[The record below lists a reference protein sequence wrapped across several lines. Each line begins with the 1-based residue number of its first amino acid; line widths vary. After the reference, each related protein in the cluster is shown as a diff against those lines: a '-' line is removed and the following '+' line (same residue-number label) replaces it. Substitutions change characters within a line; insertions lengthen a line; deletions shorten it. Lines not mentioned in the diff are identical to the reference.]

1 MRTWRFILLLMLLF
15 AGAVQAATSAQRL
28 EIVSRTRLE
37 GVQIRLDEQDRQWL
51 SAHPVLRIGASWPD
65 YPPFEL
71 TRKRHE
77 LEGLTADY
85 ADAIAQILNIRVEVW
100 CYADRGSAMAALKA
114 GEVDLLGTSNNFE
127 LADPDLMLS
136 RAYAEDQP
144 MWVTRLEDSL
154 PGDLVG
160 KRIAMVDDYLPASTI
175 EAAYPQASLQHYRS
189 IFDALGAVAFGRDD
203 LYLGDFISASYL
215 INTHFHNDLRLA
227 GTSGLDANPFGF
239 SLARSN
245 TRLKRL
251 VDKALLAIP
260 MEQRLAMELRWS
272 AGRADRA
279 AQSRVSLSDIEQQ
292 WLDQHPVVWVGAVE
306 DFAPLTFFDADGHFS
321 GLAAQLLNL
330 ISQRSGL
337 TFRVVRGQ
345 SLDRQVEQLKSG
357 ELDLLPVLTPSRE
370 REMQMRFTRSYVNSP
385 FVLITDSK
393 EQAPRSLDEMTGK
406 RLALYRGNPLRDY
419 LLDHVPQIRLIEL
432 SSPADG
438 TQALLAGQAD
448 ATLNSLLVARY
459 QIDRQYRGRLRI
471 VSTLGDQ
478 PARVAIATALDAPQL
493 HSILNKA
500 LLSIAPQEM
509 DELVARW
516 SHNVV
521 LQDSYWQR
529 HREQILRGFAVAA
542 GLLLLAL
549 VWIGFQRRQIRLRQQ
564 WLRQLQEAKEAADDA
579 NRAKSTFLATMSH
592 EIRTPMNALIG
603 MLELALKRADEGVTD
618 RQAIEVASSAGQQ
631 LLALIGDILDIAR
644 IEAGHLSLVPERV
657 NLREVVASVCR
668 IFEGLAR
675 QKPLLWNVEL
685 DERSDVDVML
695 DPLRFKQI
703 LSNLLSNAIKF
714 TDDGE
719 VSLRLRVFSEQGGQ
733 LDAGVII
740 EDSGRG
746 ISAEDQQRLFSPFV
760 QVGEHQ
766 SVVHGGSGL
775 GLVISRSL
783 CRMMGGELWMS
794 SEPGRGT
801 QVMLRLELPVPQP
814 LVQEVAPASATAT
827 ATVKSLNVLVVDD
840 HPVNRLLLCRQ
851 LSELGHCA
859 IDSAG
864 GEEGL
869 ALWRGQSFDALIT
882 DCNMPG
888 LNGYALTRAVR
899 QEEAATGRAP
909 CLILGFTANAQME
922 EKQRCLAAGMD
933 DCLFKPVLL
942 RELSQALM
950 VATSGGTQVE
960 SVDDPAVAEFDLSAL
975 LQLAGADN
983 PLIEQ
988 LREEVLGSLR
998 IDLERLDESGR
1009 KGDRAGLRDLAHHV
1023 TGGAHM
1029 IGAERVVSACR
1040 VLEQACRTDEPEA
1053 ALKAAI
1059 DSLRVAMHDLAQQ
1072 LQA

>member
-1 MRTWRFILLLMLLF
+1 MICPLRAVLLSILML
-15 AGAVQAATSAQRL
+15 ASAAHATGPAQRL

-37 GVQIRLDEQDRQWL
+37 GVQIQLDKQDRQWL
-51 SAHPVLRIGASWPD
+51 STHPVLRIGASWPD

-85 ADAIAQILNIRVEVW
+85 ADAIAQILNIDVEVW
-100 CYADRGSAMAALKA
+100 CYANRASAMAALKA
-114 GEVDLLGTSNNFE
+114 GDVDLLGTSNNFE
-127 LADPDLMLS
+127 IADPDLMLS

-144 MWVTRLEDSL
+144 MWVTRLDELL
-154 PGDLVG
+154 PDDLAG
-160 KRIAMVDDYLPASTI
+160 KRIAMVEDYLPVWTI
-175 EAAYPQASLQHYRS
+175 EEAYPQAILQRYPS
-189 IFDALGAVAFGRDD
+189 ILDALGAVAFGDAV

-215 INTHFHNDLRLA
+215 INTHFHNDLQLA
-227 GTSGLDANPFGF
+227 GPSGLDPNPFGF
-239 SLARSN
+239 ALARSN

-272 AGRADRA
+272 AGRADMA
-279 AQSRVSLSDIEQQ
+279 AQSRVSLSDSEQQ
-292 WLDQHPVVWVGAVE
+292 WLDQHPVVRVGAID
-306 DFAPLTFFDADGHFS
+306 DFAPLTFFDADGRFG

-337 TFRVVRGQ
+337 TFEVVRGQ
-345 SLDRQVEQLKSG
+345 SLDRQVEQLRSG
-357 ELDLLPVLTPSRE
+357 QLDLLPVMTPSRQ
-370 REMQMRFTRSYVNSP
+370 RETQMLLTRSYANSP
-385 FVLITDSK
+385 FVLITDLKS
-393 EQAPRSLDEMTGK
+393 QAPRSLEEMAGR

-419 LLDHVPQIRLIEL
+419 LLEHVPQINLIEL
-432 SSPADG
+432 PSPADG
-438 TQALLAGQAD
+438 TQALLDGKAD
-448 ATLNSLLVARY
+448 ATLSSLLVARY
-459 QIDRQYRGRLRI
+459 QIDHQYRDRLRI

-478 PARVAIATALDAPQL
+478 PARVAMATALDAPQL
-493 HSILNKA
+493 QSILNKA
-500 LLSIAPQEM
+500 LLSIAPQEI
-509 DELVARW
+509 DALVARW
-516 SHNVV
+516 SRNVV

-549 VWIGFQRRQIRLRQQ
+549 GWIGFQRRQIRQRQRWVQ
-564 WLRQLQEAKEAADDA
+564 QLQEAKDAADEA

-644 IEAGHLSLVPERV
+644 IEAGHLSLAPERV

-675 QKPLLWNVEL
+675 QKELLWHVEL
-685 DERSDVDVML
+685 DERSNVEVML
-695 DPLRFKQI
+695 DPLRFKQV

-714 TDDGE
+714 TEDGE
-719 VSLRLRVFSEQGGQ
+719 VRLRLRVFGEQNEMIEV
-733 LDAGVII
+733 GVAI

-746 ISAEDQQRLFSPFV
+746 ISAEDQQRLFRPFV
-760 QVGEHQ
+760 QVGNH
-766 SVVHGGSGL
+766 SSTARSGSGL
-775 GLVISRSL
+775 GLVISRNL
-783 CRMMGGELWMS
+783 CRLMGGDLWMN
-794 SEPGRGT
+794 SELNRGT
-801 QVMLRLELPVPQP
+801 QVMLRLELPMLAP
-814 LVQEVAPASATAT
+814 LVQEAVPAPVA

-851 LSELGHCA
+851 LSELGHRA
-859 IDSAG
+859 VDAGG

-869 ALWRGQSFDALIT
+869 ALWREQSFDALIT
-882 DCNMPG
+882 DCNMPEF
-888 LNGYALTRAVR
+888 NGYELTGAVR
-899 QEEAATGRAP
+899 REEAAMGRTP

-922 EKQRCLAAGMD
+922 EKERCRAAGMD

-942 RELSQALM
+942 RELSLALM
-950 VATSGGTQVE
+950 AAVSGGSQAD
-960 SVDDPAVAEFDLSAL
+960 SADDPAPAEFDLSAL

-983 PLIEQ
+983 PLIGQ
-988 LREEVLGSLR
+988 LREEVLSSLR
-998 IDLERLDESGR
+998 VDLKRLDESGR
-1009 KGDRAGLRDLAHHV
+1009 KSDRADLRDLAHHV

-1040 VLEQACRTDEPEA
+1040 LLEQACRDDEPEA
-1053 ALKAAI
+1053 ALTAAI

>member
-1 MRTWRFILLLMLLF
+1 ML
-15 AGAVQAATSAQRL
+15 ASTVHATEAQRL

-37 GVQIRLDEQDRQWL
+37 GVQIQLDEQDRQWL
-51 SAHPVLRIGASWPD
+51 RAHPILRIGASWPD

-85 ADAIAQILNIRVEVW
+85 ADAIAQILNIGVEVW
-100 CYADRGSAMAALKA
+100 CYPDRESAMAALKA
-114 GEVDLLGTSNNFE
+114 GDVDLLGTSNNFE
-127 LADPDLMLS
+127 IADPDLMLS

-144 MWVTRLEDSL
+144 MWVTRIDEPL
-154 PGDLVG
+154 PSDLAG

-175 EAAYPQASLQHYRS
+175 EEAYPQASLQRYRS
-189 IFDALGAVAFGRDD
+189 ILDALGAVAFGRDD

-215 INTHFHNDLRLA
+215 INTHFQNDLQLA
-227 GTSGLDANPFGF
+227 GPSGLDANPFGF
-239 SLARSN
+239 ALARSN

-260 MEQRLAMELRWS
+260 MEQRLAIELRWS

-279 AQSRVSLSDIEQQ
+279 AQSQVRLSDSEQQ
-292 WLDQHPVVWVGAVE
+292 WLDQHPVVRVGAID
-306 DFAPLTFFDADGHFS
+306 DFAPLTFFDADGRFS
-321 GLAAQLLNL
+321 GLVAQLLNL

-337 TFRVVRGQ
+337 TFEVVRGQ

-357 ELDLLPVLTPSRE
+357 ALNLLPVMTPSRE
-370 REMQMRFTRSYVNSP
+370 RETQMLFTRSYANSP
-385 FVLITDSK
+385 FVLISDSRA
-393 EQAPRSLDEMTGK
+393 QAPRSLEEMAGK

-419 LLDHVPQIRLIEL
+419 LLEHVPQISLIEL
-432 SSPADG
+432 PSPADG
-438 TQALLAGQAD
+438 TRALLDGRAD
-448 ATLNSLLVARY
+448 ATLSSLLVARY
-459 QIDRQYRGRLRI
+459 QIDHQYRDRLRI
-471 VSTLGDQ
+471 VSTLGDL
-478 PARVAIATALDAPQL
+478 PARVAMATALDDPQL
-493 HSILNKA
+493 QSILNKA
-500 LLSIAPQEM
+500 LLSIAPQEI
-509 DELVARW
+509 DALVARW
-516 SHNVV
+516 SRNVV

-549 VWIGFQRRQIRLRQQ
+549 GWIGFQRRQIRQRQQ
-564 WLRQLQEAKEAADDA
+564 WLGQLQEAKDAADEA

-644 IEAGHLSLVPERV
+644 IESGHLSLVPERA

-675 QKPLLWNVEL
+675 QKQLLWQVEL
-685 DERSDVDVML
+685 DERSDVEVML
-695 DPLRFKQI
+695 DPVRFKQV
-703 LSNLLSNAIKF
+703 LSNLLSNAIRF

-719 VSLRLRVFSEQGGQ
+719 VSLRLRVFSEHDG
-733 LDAGVII
+733 LIEAGVSI

-746 ISAEDQQRLFSPFV
+746 ISAEDQQRLFRPFV
-760 QVGEHQ
+760 QVGGHQ
-766 SVVHGGSGL
+766 SVAHGGSGL
-775 GLVISRSL
+775 GLVISRNL
-783 CRMMGGELWMS
+783 CRMMGGDLWMS
-794 SEPGRGT
+794 SELNRGT
-801 QVMLRLELPVPQP
+801 QVMLRLELPVLAP
-814 LVQEVAPASATAT
+814 LVQEAEPLPAA
-827 ATVKSLNVLVVDD
+827 ATVKSLHVLVVDD
-840 HPVNRLLLCRQ
+840 HPVNCLLLCRQ
-851 LSELGHCA
+851 LSELGHRA
-859 IDSAG
+859 VDTGG

-869 ALWRGQSFDALIT
+869 ALWRGQSFDVLIT
-882 DCNMPG
+882 DINMQG
-888 LNGYALTRAVR
+888 LNGYELARAVR
-899 QEEAATGRAP
+899 EEEAATGRAA

-922 EKQRCLAAGMD
+922 EKQRCRAAGMD
-933 DCLFKPVLL
+933 DCLFKPVRL

-950 VATSGGTQVE
+950 AFASGGTQVDR
-960 SVDDPAVAEFDLSAL
+960 VDDTAVAEFDLSAL

-983 PLIEQ
+983 PLIGQ
-988 LREEVLGSLR
+988 LREEVLSSLR
-998 IDLERLDESGR
+998 IDLKRLDASGR
-1009 KGDRAGLRDLAHHV
+1009 DRKELRDLAHHV

-1040 VLEQACRTDEPEA
+1040 VLEQACRDDEPEA
-1053 ALKAAI
+1053 ALSAAI
-1059 DSLRVAMHDLAQQ
+1059 ELLRVAMHDLAQQ

>member
-1 MRTWRFILLLMLLF
+1 MSLLRCFLLLMLVS
-15 AGAVQAATSAQRL
+15 AGTAQAVTSAQRL
-28 EIVSRTRLE
+28 EIISRTRLE
-37 GVQIRLDEQDRQWL
+37 DVQVRLDEQERQWL
-51 SAHPVLRIGASWPD
+51 RANPVLRIGASWPD

-85 ADAIAQILNIRVEVW
+85 ADAIAQVLNLDVEVW
-100 CYADRGSAMAALKA
+100 CYPDRASAMAALKA
-114 GEVDLLGTSNNFE
+114 GDVDLLGTSNNFE
-127 LADPDLMLS
+127 IADPDLMLS

-144 MWVTRLEDSL
+144 MWVTRLDESL
-154 PGDLVG
+154 PGDLSG
-160 KRIAMVDDYLPASTI
+160 RRIAMVDDYLPPATI
-175 EAAYPQASLQHYRS
+175 EEAYPQASLQRYRS
-189 IFDALGAVAFGRDD
+189 ILDALGAVAFGRDD

-215 INTHFHNDLRLA
+215 INTHFQNDLQLA
-227 GTSGLDANPFGF
+227 GPSGLDANPFGF
-239 SLARSN
+239 ALVRSN

-279 AQSRVSLSDIEQQ
+279 AQSRVSLSDSEQQ
-292 WLDQHPVVWVGAVE
+292 WLDQHPVVRVGAID
-306 DFAPLTFFDADGHFS
+306 DFAPLTFFDADGRFS

-337 TFRVVRGQ
+337 RFEVVRGQ
-345 SLDRQVEQLKSG
+345 SLDRQVEQLRSG
-357 ELDLLPVLTPSRE
+357 GLDLLPVMTPSRE
-370 REMQMRFTRSYVNSP
+370 RETQMLFTRSYANSP

-393 EQAPRSLDEMTGK
+393 VQAPRSLDEMTGK

-419 LLDHVPQIRLIEL
+419 LLEHVPQIRLVEL
-432 SSPADG
+432 PSPADG
-438 TQALLAGQAD
+438 TQALLHGQAD
-448 ATLNSLLVARY
+448 ATLSSLLVARY
-459 QIDRQYRGRLRI
+459 QIDHQYRDRLRI

-478 PARVAIATALDAPQL
+478 PARIAMATALDAPQL
-493 HSILNKA
+493 QSILNKA
-500 LLSIAPQEM
+500 LLSIAPQEI
-509 DELVARW
+509 DGLVARW
-516 SHNVV
+516 SRNVV

-529 HREQILRGFAVAA
+529 HREQIMRGFAVAA

-549 VWIGFQRRQIRLRQQ
+549 GWIGFQRWQIRQRQQ
-564 WLRQLQEAKEAADDA
+564 WLRQLQEAKEAADEA

-644 IEAGHLSLVPERV
+644 IESGHLSLAPERAK
-657 NLREVVASVCR
+657 LREVVASVCR

-675 QKPLLWNVEL
+675 QKQLLWHVEL
-685 DERSDVDVML
+685 DERSNVEVML
-695 DPLRFKQI
+695 DPLRFKQV

-714 TDDGE
+714 TDEGE
-719 VSLRLRVFSEQGGQ
+719 VSLRLRVFGEQDG
-733 LDAGVII
+733 LIEVGVAI

-760 QVGEHQ
+760 QVGDHQ
-766 SVVHGGSGL
+766 SVAYGGSGL
-775 GLVISRSL
+775 GLVISRNL
-783 CRMMGGELWMS
+783 CRMMGGDLWMTS
-794 SEPGRGT
+794 KPGRGT
-801 QVMLRLELPVPQP
+801 QVMLRLELPVLKP
-814 LVQEVAPASATAT
+814 LEQEIATAPGE
-827 ATVKSLNVLVVDD
+827 ATVMSLSVLVVDD

-851 LSELGHCA
+851 LSELGHRCV
-859 IDSAG
+859 DVES
-864 GEEGL
+864 GEQGL
-869 ALWRGQSFDALIT
+869 ALWRARPFDVLIT

-888 LNGYALTRAVR
+888 LDGYELTRAVR

-922 EKQRCLAAGMD
+922 EKQRCRVAGMD

-950 VATSGGTQVE
+950 AATSEGAQIE

-983 PLIEQ
+983 PLIGQ
-988 LREEVLGSLR
+988 LREEVLSSLR
-998 IDLERLDESGR
+998 IDLKRLDESGR
-1009 KGDRAGLRDLAHHV
+1009 KSDRADLRDLAHHV

-1040 VLEQACRTDEPEA
+1040 VLEQACRDDEPEA
-1053 ALKAAI
+1053 ALTTAI
-1059 DSLRVAMHDLAQQ
+1059 ELLRVAMHDLAQQ

>member
-1 MRTWRFILLLMLLF
+1 MIGRLRVVLLSILLL
-15 AGAVQAATSAQRL
+15 ASAVHASEAQRL

-51 SAHPVLRIGASWPD
+51 SAHRVLRIGASWPD

-85 ADAIAQILNIRVEVW
+85 ADAIAQILNIAVEVW
-100 CYADRGSAMAALKA
+100 CYPDRESAMAALKA
-114 GEVDLLGTSNNFE
+114 GELDLLGTSNNFE
-127 LADPDLMLS
+127 IADPQLMLS

-144 MWVTRLEDSL
+144 MWLTRLNEAL
-154 PGDLVG
+154 PSDLTG

-175 EAAYPQASLQHYRS
+175 EEAYPQASLQRYRS
-189 IFDALGAVAFGRDD
+189 ILDALGAVAFGRDD

-215 INTHFHNDLRLA
+215 INTHFQNDLQLA
-227 GTSGLDANPFGF
+227 GPSGLDANPFGF
-239 SLARSN
+239 ALTRSN
-245 TRLKRL
+245 NRLKRL

-279 AQSRVSLSDIEQQ
+279 AQSRVSLSDSEQQ
-292 WLDQHPVVWVGAVE
+292 WLDQHPVVRVGAVD
-306 DFAPLTFFDADGHFS
+306 DFAPLAFFDADGRFS

-337 TFRVVRGQ
+337 TFEVVRGQ
-345 SLDRQVEQLKSG
+345 SLDRQVEQLRSG
-357 ELDLLPVLTPSRE
+357 KLDLLSVMTLSRE
-370 REMQMRFTRSYVNSP
+370 RETEMLFTRSYVNSP
-385 FVLITDSK
+385 FVLIADSK
-393 EQAPRSLDEMTGK
+393 AQGPRSLDDMTGK
-406 RLALYRGNPLRDY
+406 RVALYRGDPLRDY
-419 LLDHVPQIRLIEL
+419 LLEHVPQINLIEL
-432 SSPADG
+432 PSPADG
-438 TQALLAGQAD
+438 TRALLDGRAD
-448 ATLNSLLVARY
+448 ATLSSLLVARY
-459 QIDRQYRGRLRI
+459 QIDHQYRDRLRI

-478 PARVAIATALDAPQL
+478 PARVAMATALDSPQL
-493 HSILNKA
+493 QSILNKA
-500 LLSIAPQEM
+500 LLSIAPQEI
-509 DELVARW
+509 DGLVARW
-516 SHNVV
+516 SRNVV

-549 VWIGFQRRQIRLRQQ
+549 GWIGFQRRQIRQRQQ
-564 WLRQLQEAKEAADDA
+564 WLSQLQEAKEAADEA

-592 EIRTPMNALIG
+592 EIRTPMNALTG

-618 RQAIEVASSAGQQ
+618 RQAIEVASTAGQQ

-644 IEAGHLSLVPERV
+644 IESGHLSLAPERA
-657 NLREVVASVCR
+657 NLREVVVSVCR

-675 QKPLLWNVEL
+675 QKQLLWHVEL
-685 DERSDVDVML
+685 DELSNVEVML
-695 DPLRFKQI
+695 DPLRFKQV

-714 TDDGE
+714 TDNGE
-719 VSLRLRVFSEQGGQ
+719 VSLRLRVFSERDG
-733 LDAGVII
+733 LIEVGVII

-746 ISAEDQQRLFSPFV
+746 ISIEDQQRLFNPFV
-760 QVGEHQ
+760 QVGDHQ
-766 SVVHGGSGL
+766 SVAHGGSGL
-775 GLVISRSL
+775 GLVISRNL
-783 CRMMGGELWMS
+783 CRMMGGDLWMS
-794 SEPGRGT
+794 SELNRGT
-801 QVMLRLELPVPQP
+801 QLMLRLELPVLAP
-814 LVQEVAPASATAT
+814 LGQEAAPPPVAT
-827 ATVKSLNVLVVDD
+827 TVKSLNVLVVDD

-851 LSELGHCA
+851 LSELGHRA
-859 IDSAG
+859 VDSGG

-869 ALWRGQSFDALIT
+869 VLWRRQSFDALIT
-882 DCNMPG
+882 DINMHG
-888 LNGYALTRAVR
+888 LNGYELARAVR

-922 EKQRCLAAGMD
+922 EKQRCRAAGMD

-942 RELSQALM
+942 HELNQALIAA
-950 VATSGGTQVE
+950 VPEGAQAA
-960 SVDDPAVAEFDLSAL
+960 SVDDSAVAEFDLSAL

-988 LREEVLGSLR
+988 LRGEVLSSLR
-998 IDLERLDESGR
+998 IDLQRLEESGR
-1009 KGDRAGLRDLAHHV
+1009 NGDREGLRDLAHHV

-1029 IGAERVVSACR
+1029 IGAERVISACR
-1040 VLEQACRTDEPEA
+1040 GLEQACHDDQPDA
-1053 ALKAAI
+1053 ALTAAI
-1059 DSLRVAMHDLAQQ
+1059 DLLRVAMQDLAQQ